1 MDKDDHYDI
10 TRKRKK
16 LLTKTGF
23 FFWIVIIVPIA
34 IFLTIWFPFHTFF
47 PNETQLMVSHSL
59 NNKNEIE
66 IIRKEDF
73 PDPTLHIHYND
84 EHIVKTKLPD
94 DISAEW
100 ENDHEASLIL
110 TIQGKE
116 PNTVNITF
124 N

>member
-1 MDKDDHYDI
+1 MNIINLSFCISITLACMKGVQMDKDDHYDI

-73 PDPTLHIHYND
+73 PDPSH
-84 EHIVKTKLPD
+84 
-94 DISAEW
+94 
-100 ENDHEASLIL
+100 SL
-110 TIQGKE
+110 
-116 PNTVNITF
+116 
-124 N
+124 